1 MDAGVPRG
9 PELQTVASG
18 GDAGGHPWRIQVGGT
33 PDDLITVLEV
43 RLPDGRLEGG
53 GLAGPALPPD
63 RPGTSARPV
72 SAAGNTPIVGPTTP
86 SVAQVNLH
94 LLGRAA
100 PVEVPTVAGPQGS
113 PVRFFAA
120 VMPGEAAL
128 ESVVAVDTAGH
139 AVPQRRDPWLGSGP
153 HRPGRRPPGDHA
165 GGWSPA

>member
-18 GDAGGHPWRIQVGGT
+18 EDAGGHPWRIQVGGT

-53 GLAGPALPPD
+53 GLAGPALPGD
-63 RPGTSARPV
+63 RLVNYAWRV
-72 SAAGNTPIVGPTTP
+72 SDAGYTQIVGRTSP
-86 SVAQVNLH
+86 SVAQVDLH
-94 LLGRAA
+94 LLGRAD
-100 PVEVPTVAGPQGS
+100 PVEVTTVAGPPGS

-128 ESVVAVDTAGH
+128 ESLVAVDAAGH
-139 AVPQRRDPWLGSGP
+139 AVRQRPDPWLGSGP
-153 HRPGRRPPGDHA
+153 HPPGRRPPGDHG
-165 GGWSPA
+165 GGWEPA